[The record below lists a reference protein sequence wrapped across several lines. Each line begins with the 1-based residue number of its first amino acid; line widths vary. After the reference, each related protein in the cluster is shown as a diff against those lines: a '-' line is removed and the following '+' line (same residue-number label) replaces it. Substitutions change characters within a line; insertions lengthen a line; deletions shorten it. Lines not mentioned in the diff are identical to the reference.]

1 MCRHGAGE
9 AQCGGCAGLSAEGGG
24 GEADASFENRGAFHR
39 TARGQSGAVSGLLA
53 RESSMFRF
61 DRVSIEND
69 MLGRGKT
76 TVRMTLPRF
85 SNRARVVTMRRKQI

>member
-1 MCRHGAGE
+1 M
-9 AQCGGCAGLSAEGGG
+9 
-24 GEADASFENRGAFHR
+24 
-39 TARGQSGAVSGLLA
+39 SGLLA

-76 TVRMTLPRF
+76 TVSMTLPGF

>member
-1 MCRHGAGE
+1 M
-9 AQCGGCAGLSAEGGG
+9 
-24 GEADASFENRGAFHR
+24 
-39 TARGQSGAVSGLLA
+39 SGLLA

>member
-1 MCRHGAGE
+1 M
-9 AQCGGCAGLSAEGGG
+9 
-24 GEADASFENRGAFHR
+24 
-39 TARGQSGAVSGLLA
+39 SGLLA

-85 SNRARVVTMRRKQI
+85 SNRARVVTMRRKQICSGIL